1 MLNQS
6 AENHLYNYKYPLE
19 KYTLLQNYLT
29 EPTLSDDKSLT
40 IYHRWINSWNSH
52 YLIFAINNLYIK
64 MINVKSSIIYCYCI
78 KKIFYTTRPHNIII
92 RKQPQPRL
100 ILCQLYTTVPLCN
113 EIMPTKIHFKSSINN
128 IQLLRILFYKTLKSS
143 LLQSSPI

>member
-78 KKIFYTTRPHNIII
+78 KKHSTQRGPIISSSENSHSQGSFCVSCIQRFHCATRSCPPKFTSN
-92 RKQPQPRL
+92 
-100 ILCQLYTTVPLCN
+100 
-113 EIMPTKIHFKSSINN
+113 
-128 IQLLRILFYKTLKSS
+128 LL
-143 LLQSSPI
+143 